1 LGKAQ
6 ILNFAS
12 FELIFGALFVAKID
26 AESGARIGPNEVAL
40 RRGSRKW
47 NVDSPS
53 EVLCH
58 RDLITI
64 AKRRFFF
71 AGECVMR
78 AFLFFFFF
86 FFFFVFHFFHSKWV
100 QALLQITTRNLSIKM
115 LHFLK
120 CLSMC
125 RHRIAICIQM
135 SDHLWSR
142 RRRRLRLQWHR
153 RRRVVDR

>member
-1 LGKAQ
+1 MGKAQ

-86 FFFFVFHFFHSKWV
+86 FFF
-100 QALLQITTRNLSIKM
+100 TR
-115 LHFLK
+115 
-120 CLSMC
+120 
-125 RHRIAICIQM
+125 
-135 SDHLWSR
+135 
-142 RRRRLRLQWHR
+142 
-153 RRRVVDR
+153 